1 MSAVLR
7 ETQKKAV
14 RGEIVDYPVSQIQI
28 IDSHTFFIKC
38 RDPKNADTFKAI
50 TTAYRNTSHIVL
62 PEKRSYELLKTSPT
76 EFVLRGKDA
85 QQVLEDFSGTG
96 LLSDKLLTEVLNTA
110 NTKTQSCVI
119 S

>member
-1 MSAVLR
+1 MLAVLR
-7 ETQKKAV
+7 ETQKRALK
-14 RGEIVDYPVSQIQI
+14 GKIIDYPVSQIQI

-38 RDPKNADTFKAI
+38 RDQRNADTFKII
-50 TTAYRNTSHIVL
+50 TKAYENTAHFALSEERN
-62 PEKRSYELLKTSPT
+62 YELLEKSRT

-85 QQVLEDFSGTG
+85 QQVLEDFSGTA
-96 LLSDKLLTEVLNTA
+96 LLSNTLLTEVLNTA

>member
-1 MSAVLR
+1 MLAVLR
-7 ETQKKAV
+7 ETQKRAFK
-14 RGEIVDYPVSQIQI
+14 GKIIDYPVSQIQI

-38 RDPKNADTFKAI
+38 RDPQNADTFKTI
-50 TTAYRNTSHIVL
+50 TKAYENTAHFAL
-62 PEKRSYELLKTSPT
+62 PEERSYELLKTSPT
-76 EFVLRGKDA
+76 EFVLRGKDT
-85 QQVLEDFSGTG
+85 QQVLEDFSETG